1 MDIVFLYMNRILCIS
16 IPHALYILY
25 VAEMQNL
32 SFNESMDVGAY
43 TEGVALGC
51 LV

>member
-1 MDIVFLYMNRILCIS
+1 MVFLNVNRILRIS
-16 IPHALYILY
+16 ILYALYILY
-25 VAEMQNL
+25 VAEIQNL

>member
-1 MDIVFLYMNRILCIS
+1 MVFLYVIRILRIS
-16 IPHALYILY
+16 ILYALYILY
-25 VAEMQNL
+25 VAGIQNL